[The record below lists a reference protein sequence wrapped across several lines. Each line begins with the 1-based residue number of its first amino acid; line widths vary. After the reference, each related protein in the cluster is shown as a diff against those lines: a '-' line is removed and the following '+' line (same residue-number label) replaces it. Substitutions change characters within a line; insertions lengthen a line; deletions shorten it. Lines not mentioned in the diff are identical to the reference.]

1 MMAGSVWDDIP
12 EEDRGF
18 LADWYQTIDEVG
30 WGNTGGQSVSV
41 AAPVDQAAQV
51 IADADARQTYADKL
65 RSYLLR
71 TGDLDRIT
79 PPTPLVDRVLYL
91 DSLAWIIGK
100 PGCGKS
106 FIALDWAGHIGSG
119 LRWCGYPVTAG
130 TVLYISPES
139 PGGVRLRVRAW
150 EAAMGHPMDN
160 VVFLP
165 MAVQAAADGHWS
177 ALMEVAAELHPVL
190 IILDTQ
196 ARMTVGL
203 EENAAKDMGI
213 FVDKVERLRAA
224 TKACILI
231 VHHTSRGG
239 GHLRGSTAMEGAA
252 STIVTVTKEG
262 HEITVGADPE
272 DGGKTK
278 DVEPFDKIRLRLVPH
293 GDSVVPVEAGGSA
306 IRSAEMPD
314 TVRDGLRRWWD
325 ERGTDLLSPASIIP
339 DYFASKSTFYRYVK
353 KLVDSGLLAE
363 EGTRARRLYSM
374 TRQPE

>member
-1 MMAGSVWDDIP
+1 MASSVWEEIP
-12 EEDRGF
+12 DEDQGF
-18 LADWYQTIDEVG
+18 LADWYRTIDEVG
-30 WGNTGGQSVSV
+30 WGASAGQPVMVS
-41 AAPVDQAAQV
+41 APVDQAARV
-51 IADADARQTYADKL
+51 IADADARQTYADKI

-71 TGDLDRIT
+71 TADLDRIS

-106 FIALDWAGHIGSG
+106 FVALDWAGHIGSG
-119 LRWCGYPVTAG
+119 HAWCGSPVEAG

-165 MAVQAAADGHWS
+165 MAVQAAADGHWQ

-252 STIVTVTKEG
+252 STIITVEKEG
-262 HEITVGADPE
+262 NEITVGADPE

-278 DVEPFDKIRLRLVPH
+278 DVEPFEKIRLRLVPH
-293 GDSVVPVEAGGSA
+293 GDSVVPVEAGMSA
-306 IRSAEMPD
+306 MAQRGISP
-314 TVRDGLRRWWD
+314 TVREKLRTWWHSH
-325 ERGTDLLSPASIIP
+325 GTDPISVSLIVEM
-339 DYFASKSTFYRYVK
+339 DYFAKKTFYNNRAA
-353 KLVDSGLLAE
+353 LVAAGLIE
-363 EGTRARRLYSM
+363 ETGQGRTKRFSM
-374 TRQPE
+374 IRDPG